1 VAYGLKCATL
11 VLPPIP
17 TTGLTSA
24 DVNDL
29 VDRVRDQMLETLRDI
44 SVKVH
49 PRQPDPG
56 FPSASVSESSKP
68 PASSSTMMTSVE
80 ARTTSTD
87 PVAPES
93 LETIVHSESCANSEA
108 SNRKRDESE
117 NGAETEED
125 EGMVLVG
132 RPL

>member
-1 VAYGLKCATL
+1 
-11 VLPPIP
+11 
-17 TTGLTSA
+17 
-24 DVNDL
+24 
-29 VDRVRDQMLETLRDI
+29 MLETLRDI

-56 FPSASVSESSKP
+56 PSSSSVSESSDP
-68 PASSSTMMTSVE
+68 LAPTSTMMTSVE
-80 ARTTSTD
+80 ARTTSAD

-93 LETIVHSESCANSEA
+93 LEAVVHSESCANSEA
-108 SNRKRDESE
+108 SSRKRDESE